1 MYSGYLYKGNLSFP
15 ELELNLTGIYSI
27 EYYYHFNC
35 NLTSCL
41 NSNASITIYF
51 EYENIKTSIKHK
63 NTDNNRN
70 SAWIKN
76 TLNITTTIK
85 NKLKVISIYILN
97 SIATQSFFDHIQQ
110 KRGSH
115 LATQSIHKLHL
126 HDQLILASMLE
137 YLNPRFL
144 Y

>member
-1 MYSGYLYKGNLSFP
+1 MLNTNKFKGNVSFP
-15 ELELNLTGIYSI
+15 KIELNVPGLYSI

-35 NLTSCL
+35 KISSCL
-41 NSNASITIYF
+41 NSEVSMTIF
-51 EYENIKTSIKHK
+51 FDYENNKTSIKHK

-97 SIATQSFFDHIQQ
+97 
-110 KRGSH
+110 
-115 LATQSIHKLHL
+115 
-126 HDQLILASMLE
+126 
-137 YLNPRFL
+137 
-144 Y
+144 